1 MVRIRHLGLLFLLLS
16 ALHAQTQ
23 SGWSSWGLLPFRG
36 YDFVIV
42 QAPNRYI
49 LYYTKHPTDTIGEQ
63 EGLIGKSD
71 VGRAFSPDL
80 KTWTVD
86 TGDVCATSGDLCRLG
101 IPRAGVLRLP
111 DGRNRMYIRIGGG
124 LTSYISTDG
133 VVWTLE
139 NGIRLAD
146 DPTSIYEQGSFSMQ
160 LVSLVYLPDG
170 SVRMYFE
177 GGVKKDAKP
186 WYNSIFYNGAILS
199 AISKDNGLT
208 FVREP
213 GVRVN
218 PLVQGPVNL
227 VGVQNQ
233 VQNQYAGA
241 DVTAVATVENG
252 RAVYRIFAPGVDGAV
267 SYISDDGLSFALEGA
282 VPAVAGDPKA
292 ITMPDGRIWLVTNQ
306 FPDAVVDMLVYG
318 PQTLFLDSVKADV
331 GRLPGSGFAAPFQSA
346 LLGVTGTAAGPVT
359 FEAVAGSTTC
369 DTLCA
374 FRPDYYSFSPA
385 SLTPPGTLRVTYTGP
400 PEYSTLDLILH
411 AKASGVTAVGAIRCT
426 KQVLG
431 RSDASVF
438 CKKENADLPM
448 NKLALGFS
456 AGAQAAS
463 QVSNLLSLGGAG
475 YPFTAA
481 SSAPWLKV
489 SPASGAAPQPITVTA
504 DPGGLA
510 AGTYT
515 GTVTVSAEGTT
526 QKITVTAVVAAG
538 PVITSIANAASG
550 TAAISPN
557 SYISIYGSGFAAAP
571 VVWSPVTSLPTSL
584 GGVSVK
590 INGKDAYVYFASASQ
605 INVLTPPDTTA
616 GTVAVEVTTGAGTA
630 KSTATLTAVTPSWFA
645 YTAGTA
651 TTLAALFGNTATY
664 VAPVGILPGI
674 TSHSAKSGDIL
685 QLYAN
690 GLGATL
696 PAAPPGVVL
705 TTAYPLD
712 DLSRVKVLIEGKAA
726 TVLFA
731 GLVSS
736 GLYQVNVQV
745 PAGIGTG
752 DLQVQMYV
760 DGQAAQGGVTL
771 NFQ

>member
-1 MVRIRHLGLLFLLLS
+1 MLHFRRLGLLLLLLCTL
-16 ALHAQTQ
+16 APAQTRN
-23 SGWSSWGLLPFRG
+23 GWSSWGVLPFRG

-42 QAPNRYI
+42 QAPTRYI

-63 EGLIGKSD
+63 TGLITKSD

-86 TGDVCATSGDLCRLG
+86 TSDVCATSGDLCRLG

-111 DGRNRMYIRIGGG
+111 DGRNRMYINAFGG
-124 LTSYISTDG
+124 LSSYISTDG

-139 NGIRLAD
+139 SGLRLAE

-160 LVSLVYLPDG
+160 VVSLVYLPDG
-170 SVRMYFE
+170 SVRMYYE
-177 GGVKKDAKP
+177 GGVTTGTTP
-186 WYNSIFYNGAILS
+186 YYNSIFYNGAILS

-227 VGVQNQ
+227 VPIQNQ

-241 DVTAVATVENG
+241 DVTATATVENG
-252 RAVYRIFAPGVDGAV
+252 KTVYRIFAPGVDGAV
-267 SYISDDGLSFALEGA
+267 SYLSDDGLSFSLESL

-292 ITMPDGRIWLVTNQ
+292 FVMPDGRIWLVTNQ
-306 FPDAVVDMLVYG
+306 FPDAIVDMLVYG
-318 PQTLFLDSVKADV
+318 PQTLFFDSVKADV
-331 GRLPGSGFAAPFQSA
+331 GKLPGSGFAAPFQSA
-346 LLGVTGTAAGPVT
+346 LMGVTGTAAGPVT

-369 DTLCA
+369 TSLCA

-385 SLTPPGTLRVTYTGP
+385 SATPPATVKVTYTGP
-400 PEYSTLDLILH
+400 PEYSVQDLIVH
-411 AKASGVTAVGAIRCT
+411 AKASDVTAAGAVQCIAR
-426 KQVLG
+426 VLG
-431 RSDASVF
+431 RFDTSVF
-438 CKKENADLPM
+438 CKKEAADLPR
-448 NKLALGFS
+448 NKMAFAFS
-456 AGAQAAS
+456 AGAPAAS
-463 QVSNLLSLGGAG
+463 KVSDLLSLGGTG
-475 YPFTAA
+475 YPFTVSA
-481 SSAPWLKV
+481 SAPWLKV
-489 SPASGAAPQPITVTA
+489 SPASGTAPQAITVTA

-515 GTVTVSAEGTT
+515 GTVSVSAEGTT

-538 PVITSIANAASG
+538 PVITSVSNAASG
-550 TAAISPN
+550 TAAIAPN
-557 SYISIYGSGFAAAP
+557 SFVSIYGSGFASAP
-571 VVWSPVTSLPTSL
+571 LVWSPVTSLPTSL

-590 INGKDAYVYFASASQ
+590 IDAKDAYVYFVSASQ
-605 INVLTPPDTTA
+605 INVLAPPDTTV
-616 GTVAVEVTTGAGTA
+616 GPVAVEVTTGAGTA
-630 KSTATLTAVTPSWFA
+630 TSTATLTPVTPAWFA
-645 YTAGTA
+645 YNG
-651 TTLAALFGNTATY
+651 TTLAALFANTATL
-664 VAPVGILPGI
+664 VG
-674 TSHSAKSGDIL
+674 TSHPAKAGDIL

-690 GLGATL
+690 GLGATI
-696 PAAPPGVVL
+696 PAAPTGVVL
-705 TTAYPLD
+705 NTAYPLD
-712 DLSRVKVLIEGKAA
+712 DLSRVKVLIEGKAT

-731 GLVSS
+731 GLVSP

-752 DLQVQMYV
+752 DLQVQMFV